1 MQHKHGR
8 EIADKEVEHKQ
19 EISFLKA
26 VIAKAAAR
34 FPDFCEMLRIEN
46 LCALSDSATDRQ
58 RSSRESRWNTQG
70 TLFGGTQTEIQDRKG
85 KGQVMKGP
93 SGGLKLIFAID
104 RKSIAEWFKEHSTS

>member
-46 LCALSDSATDRQ
+46 LCALSDSATDGQ

-70 TLFGGTQTEIQDRKG
+70 TLLEGHSRKFRTEKARG
-85 KGQVMKGP
+85 K
-93 SGGLKLIFAID
+93 
-104 RKSIAEWFKEHSTS
+104 